1 MTETLDQT
9 ESMEMNDM
17 ATKSTTT
24 TNPSITQVKAEALV
38 ERIKAQNPKLLGKM
52 PDQRAAHLVRSTLRA
67 LAAELNGTDEGRLRV
82 AGLGGVAI
90 RQVERQKDGATEKV
104 KRVILRPAQPK
115 A

>member
-1 MTETLDQT
+1 
-9 ESMEMNDM
+9 M
-17 ATKSTTT
+17 ATKATTT
-24 TNPSITQVKAEALV
+24 TTTATTTTPSVTQVKAEALV

-52 PDQRAAHLVRSTLRA
+52 PDQRAANLVRSTLRA
-67 LAAELNGTDEGRLRV
+67 LAAEINDTEEGRLRV

-90 RQVERQKDGATEKV
+90 RQVEREKDGTTEKV